1 MFKGGTIMSD
11 YTALLAALGI
21 YLIFL
26 LVVVVLVYVL
36 YGISHMKALK
46 ALGYDKPWM
55 AWIPFANYWALADVA
70 LNGEDSM
77 NLFGS
82 LSIPG
87 IVFKLWWVIYIV
99 VSCIPKVGNLLGM
112 VLTIICLGTCYIK
125 MYARLDGKDEKDV
138 RVVGYLSGWIPLI
151 ALCKFLAGKYDAQ

>member
-1 MFKGGTIMSD
+1 MSD
-11 YTALLAALGI
+11 YTAVLAALGI
-21 YLIFL
+21 YLVFL
-26 LVVVVLVYVL
+26 LVVVVAAYVL

-70 LNGEDSM
+70 LNGEESM

-82 LSIPG
+82 LSIPA
-87 IVFKLWWVIYIV
+87 IVFKLWWVIAYV
-99 VSCIPKVGNLLGM
+99 VNFIPAVGGLCFLVIN
-112 VLTIICLGTCYIK
+112 IICLGTCYIK
-125 MYARLDGKDEKDV
+125 MYARLEGKDEKDV

-151 ALCKFLAGKYDAQ
+151 ALCKFLAGKYDAN

>member
-1 MFKGGTIMSD
+1 MSD

-21 YLIFL
+21 YLVFL
-26 LVVVVLVYVL
+26 LAIVVLVYVL
-36 YGISHMKALK
+36 YSLSHMKALK

-82 LSIPG
+82 FSVPG
-87 IVFKLWWVIYIV
+87 IVFKLWWVIAYV
-99 VSCIPKVGNLLGM
+99 VMFVPAVGNLLYL
-112 VLTIICLGTCYIK
+112 VVSIIGLGTCYIK

-151 ALCKFLAGKYDAQ
+151 AMCKFLAGKYDAQ